1 MGDKALRGNRLTAQG
16 GGSIPGA
23 ARRAQEH
30 GFYSPDMGMR
40 GRDPR
45 MGGRDPRMGMRGG
58 DPRMA
63 RGRGYA
69 KGGLIKGKPKL
80 AVRGW

>member
-1 MGDKALRGNRLTAQG
+1 
-16 GGSIPGA
+16 
-23 ARRAQEH
+23 
-30 GFYSPDMGMR
+30 MGMG

>member
-1 MGDKALRGNRLTAQG
+1 
-16 GGSIPGA
+16 
-23 ARRAQEH
+23 
-30 GFYSPDMGMR
+30 MR

-45 MGGRDPRMGMRGG
+45 MAM
-58 DPRMA
+58 

-80 AVRGW
+80 AVKGW